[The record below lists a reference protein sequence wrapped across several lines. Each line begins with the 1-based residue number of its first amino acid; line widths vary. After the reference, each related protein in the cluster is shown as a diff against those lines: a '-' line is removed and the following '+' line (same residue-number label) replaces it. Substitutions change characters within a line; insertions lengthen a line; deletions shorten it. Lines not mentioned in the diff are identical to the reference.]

1 MAFLDSEVNDHKIV
15 MFVIAFN
22 LILIMIVQVRIEIF
36 KINVDGIDI
45 AYNKITSR
53 IVFSILSLTVL
64 IIFYWLIIV
73 RLDENPLLSRLWV
86 NVLVHFFVT
95 NLVPLILIYRN
106 KKMYKFFIIQIRNF
120 CYVGFYIFYKCLF
133 YVNKNDFMD
142 YKLKIKN
149 EVSNEIQKDQ
159 HKVFTNIIFGTSNEE
174 EII

>member
-1 MAFLDSEVNDHKIV
+1 M
-15 MFVIAFN
+15 
-22 LILIMIVQVRIEIF
+22 VQVRIEIF

-64 IIFYWLIIV
+64 INIYWLIIV

-86 NVLVHFFVT
+86 NVLVHFLSQ

-106 KKMYKFFIIQIRNF
+106 EKMYKFCMIEIRNF
-120 CYVGFYIFYKCLF
+120 CYIGFYIFYKCLF
-133 YVNKNDFMD
+133 YVNQNNFMD
-142 YKLKIKN
+142 YKLNIKN
-149 EVSNEIQKDQ
+149 EVPNQIQQDQ
-159 HKVFTNIIFGTSNEE
+159 HRVFTIRTFENSNEE